1 MSISVYFS
9 FVVFFFFK
17 QKTAYEMRI
26 SDWSS
31 DVCCSDLLGYFND
44 LPEEQQIAC
53 LNATVDGL
61 PDVEKDFG
69 ELIDRWAA
77 GKPEQLAEKMNE
89 SLEITPE
96 LAQTLLFQRNA
107 NWAEQIRMMLDTPGT
122 VFIAVGA
129 GHLAGKK
136 SVQDYLKA
144 LGIKAA
150 RVEQPE

>member
-1 MSISVYFS
+1 MGALEQPV
-9 FVVFFFFK
+9 
-17 QKTAYEMRI
+17 QQ
-26 SDWSS
+26 
-31 DVCCSDLLGYFND
+31 LGYFND
-44 LPEEQQIAC
+44 LPEEQQIAF

-122 VFIAVGA
+122 V
-129 GHLAGKK
+129 LDRK
-136 SVQDYLKA
+136 SKRLNSSH
-144 LGIKAA
+144 
-150 RVEQPE
+150 

>member
-1 MSISVYFS
+1 
-9 FVVFFFFK
+9 
-17 QKTAYEMRI
+17 MRI

-31 DVCCSDLLGYFND
+31 DVCSSDLANLGAEKTLTATAKSEGKAIGALETPEQQLGYFND
-44 LPEEQQIAC
+44 LPEEQQIAF

-96 LAQTLLFQRNA
+96 LAQTLDRKST
-107 NWAEQIRMMLDTPGT
+107 RMNSS
-122 VFIAVGA
+122 
-129 GHLAGKK
+129 H
-136 SVQDYLKA
+136 
-144 LGIKAA
+144 
-150 RVEQPE
+150 